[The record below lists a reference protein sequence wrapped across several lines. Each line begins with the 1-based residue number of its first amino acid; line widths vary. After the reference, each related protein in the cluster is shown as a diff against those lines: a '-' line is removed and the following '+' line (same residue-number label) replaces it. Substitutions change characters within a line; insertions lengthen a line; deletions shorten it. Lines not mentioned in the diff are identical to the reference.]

1 MIARRLPS
9 VILYEITK
17 MLNHYSFFFFFFL
30 QNVYFTKVFYTTR
43 VLSIFILSLLSLFL
57 TLISHYR
64 TNEILK
70 RFILYV

>member
-17 MLNHYSFFFFFFL
+17 MLNHYSFFLL
-30 QNVYFTKVFYTTR
+30 QNAYFTKVFYTTR

-57 TLISHYR
+57 TLIFHYR

>member
-17 MLNHYSFFFFFFL
+17 MLNHYSFFFFL

>member
-17 MLNHYSFFFFFFL
+17 MLNHYSFFFFFL

-70 RFILYV
+70 CFILYV

>member
-17 MLNHYSFFFFFFL
+17 MLNHYSFFFL